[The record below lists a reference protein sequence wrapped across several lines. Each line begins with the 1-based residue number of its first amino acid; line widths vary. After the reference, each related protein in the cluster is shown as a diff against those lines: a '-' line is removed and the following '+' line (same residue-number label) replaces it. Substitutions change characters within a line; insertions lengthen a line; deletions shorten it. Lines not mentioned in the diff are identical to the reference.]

1 MKKILFA
8 IILAIPMFI
17 SAQQGMTPEDQKR
30 VQEIHA
36 KRERGEQ
43 LSAEDQ
49 AFIKRMMAARGPQ
62 GGAQK
67 GGAQK
72 KANPHASVNEA
83 WAKDHPPVDHTGMI
97 PLTDLGTGKYKGE
110 EGGLYP
116 GGKNTP
122 PPDHLKAGLAMARQI
137 RPLDAEGKPSPDG
150 KIVLMTLGIS
160 NTTMESQAF
169 IALAAQQTDLN
180 PHLVIIDG
188 AQGGWPVNEHADP
201 NNARWKTDY
210 QRLKDKNVTDKQVQV
225 FWIKETYPLYDSKL
239 PFPGEAKKMQNWE
252 IDTLHV
258 IHDKFPNV
266 KIAYLSSRIYA
277 GYATVAANPEPWAYE
292 FGFSNKWVISDQLAG
307 KPELNY
313 DPAKGQVRSP
323 WLEWGPYM
331 WADGVK
337 PRSDGLTWVREE
349 LGGDGMHPS
358 KTGQAKVA
366 KMLMDFLKTDPTSK
380 PWFVAK

>member
-1 MKKILFA
+1 
-8 IILAIPMFI
+8 
-17 SAQQGMTPEDQKR
+17 
-30 VQEIHA
+30 
-36 KRERGEQ
+36 
-43 LSAEDQ
+43 
-49 AFIKRMMAARGPQ
+49 
-62 GGAQK
+62 
-67 GGAQK
+67 
-72 KANPHASVNEA
+72 
-83 WAKDHPPVDHTGMI
+83 MI

-122 PPDHLKAGLAMARQI
+122 PPNHLKAGLAMARQI

-169 IALAAQQTDLN
+169 IALAAQQSDLN

-277 GYATVAANPEPWAYE
+277 GYATVSANPEPWAYE
-292 FGFSNKWVISDQLAG
+292 FGFSDKWVIADQFAG

-313 DPAKGQVRSP
+313 DPAKGKVNSP

-337 PRSDGLTWVREE
+337 PRSDGLTWVRDE

-358 KTGQAKVA
+358 KTGQMKVA